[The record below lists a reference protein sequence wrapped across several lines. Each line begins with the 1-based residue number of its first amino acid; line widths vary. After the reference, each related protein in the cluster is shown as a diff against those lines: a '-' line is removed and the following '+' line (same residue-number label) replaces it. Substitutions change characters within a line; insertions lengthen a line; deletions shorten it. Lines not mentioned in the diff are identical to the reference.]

1 MVLLRPNVA
10 VLNPKYLVKYLMSD
24 NFEEQK
30 IRQQSGSAQPQLPI
44 TVLRNIEIP
53 LPPLPLQQKFADIIT
68 QIESQKSEHKLALAK
83 LEDLY
88 QAEMQESFNNSTR
101 SENPNDL
108 P

>member
-1 MVLLRPNVA
+1 MWWAAIKRFTL
-10 VLNPKYLVKYLMSD
+10 
-24 NFEEQK
+24 QK
-30 IRQQSGSAQPQLPI
+30 IKKL
-44 TVLRNIEIP
+44 NIP

-88 QAEMQESFNNSTR
+88 QAEMQESFNNPTR

>member
-1 MVLLRPNVA
+1 MVHNYLFEIIKSDFFIDNMVKVA
-10 VLNPKYLVKYLMSD
+10 KWASYPAISD
-24 NFEEQK
+24 NNVKDFK
-30 IRQQSGSAQPQLPI
+30 
-44 TVLRNIEIP
+44 IP

-83 LEDLY
+83 LEELY
-88 QAEMQESFNNSTR
+88 QAEMQESFNNPTR